1 MRSAGLVESGIQR
14 GLSRAFMPMGE
25 GGAPLPGNLQDPA
38 RRSSLLVMKAALAKE
53 VASLSPDQRLEL
65 IGEIWN
71 TLAAAPES
79 VPVPE
84 AQRVELEHRVAAYR
98 AAPGEVLSLEQVEK
112 QVDERLR
119 RRA

>member
-1 MRSAGLVESGIQR
+1 M
-14 GLSRAFMPMGE
+14 
-25 GGAPLPGNLQDPA
+25 N
-38 RRSSLLVMKAALAKE
+38 AAIAKE
-53 VASLSPDQRLEL
+53 VAVLSPDQRLEL

-84 AQRVELEHRVAAYR
+84 SHRVELERRVAAHR
-98 AAPGEVLSLEQVEK
+98 TSPDELISWEAVEA

-119 RRA
+119 KQP